1 MGDDMKDL
9 FKNLKATWRY
19 AKSEKYRLIAYIIL
33 NLIMTGIS
41 VIIPI
46 FAARQMI
53 YLTESNLERL
63 LVVSLVVSSIE
74 LFRILIN
81 HISRTLSINIF
92 VNTYS
97 TLIYAIATEVLKLNN
112 KTLDKNGSGVFI
124 QRITNDTFRMSD
136 IYNFLTNNMVNIIS
150 DLGMLFGI
158 FVINKWAFL
167 YALISITIIT
177 IIERIRVVKRNETD
191 KKYRKEA
198 ERITGFIGEM
208 VRGSRDLKMLNA
220 EESFLNEMGDRINT
234 SIDLRFSMNR
244 ISRNYGTITSTTK
257 ELTSLGLILL
267 LIFMLSKGYLISA
280 TALIIYNYY
289 GRISSFTRFLGDF
302 SEMIKDFN
310 LSCNRVFEIVDSKEF
325 EKETFGKKHLNTI
338 DGDIEYKDVHFSYGD
353 NKVLKGLSFKVKKN
367 ETVAI
372 VGKSGSGKT
381 TIFNLLNKF
390 YLVDSG
396 EILLNN
402 ININELDR
410 ESIREN
416 ITMISQNPYIF
427 NMSIRDNLR
436 LVKKSLKENEMID
449 ACKRA
454 YLHDFIMT
462 LPNGYDTIVGEGGVN
477 LSGGQK
483 QRLAIARALIQNSQ
497 VILFDE
503 ATSALDNE
511 TQGKI
516 QDAINDMKDQYTIII
531 VAHRLSTI
539 INADRILY
547 LEDGIIKEE
556 GTHKELMEKSSGY
569 KVLYEKELN
578 K

>member
-1 MGDDMKDL
+1 MKDL
-9 FKNLKATWRY
+9 FKNLKETWRY
-19 AKSEKYRLIAYIIL
+19 AKSEKYRLIAYVLLNIL
-33 NLIMTGIS
+33 MIGIS

-46 FAARQMI
+46 FAAKQMI

-63 LVVSLVVSSIE
+63 LGVSLVVSAIE

-97 TLIYAIATEVLKLNN
+97 TLIYALAQEVLKLNN
-112 KTLDKNGSGVFI
+112 KTLDENGSGVFI

-136 IYNFLTNNMVNIIS
+136 IYNYLANNLVNIIS

-167 YALISITIIT
+167 YAFTSITIIT
-177 IIERIRVVKRNETD
+177 IIERLRVIKRNEAD
-191 KKYRKEA
+191 KRYRKEA

-220 EESFLNEMGDRINT
+220 EESFLDEMGERINS
-234 SIDLRFSMNR
+234 SIDLRFSIDK
-244 ISRNYGTITSTTK
+244 ISRNYGTIANTTK
-257 ELTSLGLILL
+257 ELTSLGLVLL
-267 LIFMLSKGYLISA
+267 LIFMLSKGYLIAA

-302 SEMIKDFN
+302 SERIKDFN
-310 LSCNRVFEIVDSKEF
+310 LSCNRVFEIVDSDVF
-325 EKETFGKKHLNTI
+325 EKEKFGKKHLDDI
-338 DGDIEYKDVHFSYGD
+338 DGDIEYKNVYFSYGD

-390 YLVDSG
+390 YPVAGG

-402 ININELDR
+402 TNINDLDR
-410 ESIREN
+410 DSIRDN

-436 LVKKSLKENEMID
+436 LVKKSLKESEMID

-462 LPNGYDTIVGEGGVN
+462 LPDGYDTIIGEGGVN

-483 QRLAIARALIQNSQ
+483 QRLAIARALIQDSQ

-516 QDAINDMKDQYTIII
+516 QDAINDMKDQYTILI

-556 GTHKELMEKSSGY
+556 GTHKELMKKSSGY
-569 KVLYEKELN
+569 KALYEKELS

>member
-1 MGDDMKDL
+1 MKDL
-9 FKNLKATWRY
+9 FKNLKLTWNY
-19 AKSEKYRLIAYIIL
+19 AKSEKYRLIAYVLLNIIM
-33 NLIMTGIS
+33 IGIS

-46 FAARQMI
+46 FAAKQMI

-63 LVVSLVVSSIE
+63 LIVSLIVSAIE

-92 VNTYS
+92 INTYS
-97 TLIYAIATEVLKLNN
+97 TLIYALAKEVLKLSN
-112 KTLDKNGSGVFI
+112 KTMDENGTGVFI

-136 IYNFLTNNMVNIIS
+136 IYNYLTNNLVNIIS
-150 DLGMLFGI
+150 DLGMLLGI

-167 YALISITIIT
+167 YAFISITIIT
-177 IIERIRVVKRNETD
+177 IIERIRVIKRNEAD

-208 VRGSRDLKMLNA
+208 VRGSRDLKMLSA
-220 EESFLNEMGDRINT
+220 ENSFLNEMDKRINT
-234 SIDLRFSMNR
+234 SIGLRFSMDK
-244 ISRNYGTITSTTK
+244 ISRNYNTIANSTK
-257 ELTSLGLILL
+257 ELTGLGLILL
-267 LIFMLSKGYLISA
+267 LVFMLSKGYLLAA

-289 GRISSFTRFLGDF
+289 SRMSSFTRFLGDF
-302 SEMIKDFN
+302 SERIKDFN
-310 LSCNRVFEIVDSKEF
+310 LSCGRVFDIIDSPEF
-325 EKETFGKKHLNTI
+325 EKEKFGKKHI
-338 DGDIEYKDVHFSYGD
+338 DDIKGNIEYKDVDFSYGD
-353 NKVLKGLSFKVKKN
+353 NKVLKGLSFKIKSK

-390 YLVDSG
+390 YPVDSG
-396 EILLNN
+396 EILIDG
-402 ININELDR
+402 ININELDKD
-410 ESIREN
+410 SIRDN
-416 ITMISQNPYIF
+416 ITMISQSPYIF

-436 LVKKSLKENEMID
+436 LVKKNLKEKEMID

-454 YLHDFIMT
+454 SLHDFILS
-462 LPNGYDTIVGEGGVN
+462 LPEGYDTIIGEGGVN

-483 QRLAIARALIQNSQ
+483 QRLAIARALIQDSQ

-511 TQGKI
+511 TQSKI
-516 QDAINDMKDQYTIII
+516 QEAINNMKNDYTIII

-547 LEDGIIKEE
+547 LEDGVIQEE
-556 GTHKELMEKSSGY
+556 GTHKELMKKSSGY
-569 KVLYEKELN
+569 KQLYEKELS